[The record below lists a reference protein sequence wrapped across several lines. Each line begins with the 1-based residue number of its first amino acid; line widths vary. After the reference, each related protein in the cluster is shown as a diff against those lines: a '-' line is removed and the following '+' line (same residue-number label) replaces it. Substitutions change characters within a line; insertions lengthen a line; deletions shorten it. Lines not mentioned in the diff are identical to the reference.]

1 MKKYI
6 VWLILC
12 LSVVGHAEHDAMTT
26 TEAVSLGVVQGITEY
41 LPVSS
46 TGHLILFDELYSAK
60 DGLSCDNYS
69 VITDRVTKSAKD
81 AYFVVIQFG
90 SILAVLLLYRQRCY
104 SIVTGVFGRS
114 RCGRSL
120 CCNLLLSFFPSAVVG
135 LCVDGWL
142 QSRLYNKYAI
152 ACALFVGAIMML
164 LAERHYSRNS
174 RKRKQMTSISTMT
187 PYKSITIGLLQC
199 LALIPGMSRSMTTI
213 LGGYCVGLKRTDAA
227 EYSFLLGLV
236 TLSAAT
242 VYKLIFNFSDLF
254 AVINV
259 SQFFIGIIVAFVF
272 SVIAIRFL
280 IRFLS
285 KNGMSLFAYYRVVL
299 AVIIL
304 LFL

>member
-6 VWLILC
+6 IGLILC
-12 LSVVGHAEHDAMTT
+12 LSVICHAEHSTMTT
-26 TEAVSLGVVQGITEY
+26 TEAVSLGIIQGVTEY

-60 DGLSCDNYS
+60 DGSSYDNS
-69 VITDRVTKSAKD
+69 TIVTDNVTKSAKD

-90 SILAVLLLYRQRCY
+90 SILAVLLLYHQRCY
-104 SIVTGVFGRS
+104 SIVSGIFGRN
-114 RCGRSL
+114 RHGRSL
-120 CCNLLLSFFPSAVVG
+120 CYNLLLSFFPSAVVG

-164 LAERHYSRNS
+164 LAEKYYSRSTRN
-174 RKRKQMTSISTMT
+174 RMQMTRISTMT
-187 PYKSITIGLLQC
+187 PYKSITIGMLQC

-213 LGGYCVGLKRTDAA
+213 LGGYYVGLKRTDAA
-227 EYSFLLGLV
+227 EYSFLLGLI

-242 VYKLIFNFSDLF
+242 IYKLIFNFNDLF

-259 SQFFIGIIVAFVF
+259 LQFFIGIIVAFIF
-272 SVIAIRFL
+272 SIIAIRFL

-285 KNGMSLFAYYRVVL
+285 KNGMSIFAYYRVVL

-304 LFL
+304 SFL